1 MKNGTLLAA
10 IDLGSNSFRLE
21 IGRFEHGQIQRVA
34 YLKETVRQGNGLD
47 ADRNLSADA
56 MQRGWDCLARFAERL
71 SEFKKSQVRAVATQT
86 LREAKNRE
94 AFIKRG
100 CEVLGFPIEVIA
112 GTEEARLIYQ
122 GVAHLLPSDYEHR
135 LVIDIGGRSTE
146 LVLGQG
152 IEASETASFR
162 VGSVAWSMKYFV
174 TGELSEQTFYKAEIA
189 AQAVLEE
196 ALTTYPRHRWTK
208 AYGSSGTVGAVA
220 DILELAGFPK
230 GEISREGLDWL
241 VKCLIRA
248 GHVNKVQLE
257 GLREDRRAVIG
268 GGVSILRA
276 LMKLLKIDT
285 LHVAQGALRHGV
297 LFEMVKREDNH
308 TDMRDV
314 SVQRLAL
321 KLAVDTQQSQRVSQV
336 AIHFLEHL
344 FAKSKDNPTQ
354 FTRLSRKLTWAC
366 QLHEVGVAISHSDY
380 HKHGAYILDNADLVG
395 FSMPELHR
403 LSLLV
408 LGQRGKLKKLDTEL
422 EEASFAK
429 MLMALRVSLI
439 LCHARANP
447 DYQSLK
453 LTCDD
458 HKQRVT
464 LTANETW
471 TGDYPQSCHLL
482 KQEMTAWQKTPWQF
496 DFVTKS

>member
-1 MKNGTLLAA
+1 
-10 IDLGSNSFRLE
+10 
-21 IGRFEHGQIQRVA
+21 
-34 YLKETVRQGNGLD
+34 
-47 ADRNLSADA
+47 
-56 MQRGWDCLARFAERL
+56 
-71 SEFKKSQVRAVATQT
+71 
-86 LREAKNRE
+86 
-94 AFIKRG
+94 
-100 CEVLGFPIEVIA
+100 
-112 GTEEARLIYQ
+112 
-122 GVAHLLPSDYEHR
+122 
-135 LVIDIGGRSTE
+135 
-146 LVLGQG
+146 
-152 IEASETASFR
+152 
-162 VGSVAWSMKYFV
+162 
-174 TGELSEQTFYKAEIA
+174 
-189 AQAVLEE
+189 
-196 ALTTYPRHRWTK
+196 
-208 AYGSSGTVGAVA
+208 
-220 DILELAGFPK
+220 
-230 GEISREGLDWL
+230 
-241 VKCLIRA
+241 LIRA

-297 LFEMVKREDNH
+297 LFEMVKREDDH
-308 TDMRDV
+308 SDMRDV

-336 AIHFLEHL
+336 AMHFLESL

-408 LGQRGKLKKLDTEL
+408 LGQRGKLKKLDAEL
-422 EEASFAK
+422 EESSFAK
-429 MLMALRVSLI
+429 MLMALRLSLI

-447 DYQSLK
+447 DYQN
-453 LTCDD
+453 LTLACDD

-464 LTANETW
+464 LTASETW
-471 TGDYPQSCHLL
+471 SDDYPQSCHLL